1 MHALKIRR
9 ASCFVSVAAAVLL
22 GSSSFGHAQSSS
34 PAAAGGT
41 VTGHVTCGDTQRP
54 ARFAKVILFGVPAE
68 ITPPAEPNAKSPTAA
83 DYKKANDALSMVQTQ
98 TDINGGFVVSGVAP
112 GDYYVFASVPGYLT
126 PDSIVQAAYEGGADL
141 NELLPGIPVVHVA
154 SERSTEA
161 SLTVERGAA
170 VSGKVTWDDG
180 SPAGRVMV
188 SVIAAK
194 GKKKP
199 LPPQVGLLGFNNMEG
214 LLAMSD
220 DLGHFR
226 LAGLAAGEYLV
237 EGQLQTRSR
246 YAMENGM
253 VNFKG
258 PGDSPLT
265 VFAPAA
271 FHQADAKAITL
282 HTGEERTDVEMTF
295 NLAGMH
301 SVSGRVASMEDHHG
315 INAGLVKLE
324 DTQDK
329 EFSRSTSIDA
339 NGEFSVTFVPPGTY
353 NLLVTNAR
361 DTEPSKE
368 KPKDSLYSFQT
379 VADTI
384 VRSYQ
389 DGKQAVVVTDSDVTG
404 QNLELV
410 PLKTVKKELEPT
422 D

>member
-1 MHALKIRR
+1 MRALRNGR
-9 ASCFVSVAAAVLL
+9 ASCFVSIAAAALL

-68 ITPPAEPNAKSPTAA
+68 ITPLAEPTAKSPTAA

-98 TDINGGFVVSGVAP
+98 TDINGGFVASGVAP
-112 GDYYVFASVPGYLT
+112 GDYYLFASVPGYLT

-141 NELLPGIPVVHVA
+141 NKLLPGIPVVHVA
-154 SERSTEA
+154 SERSAEA

-170 VSGKVTWDDG
+170 VSGKVMWDDG

-199 LPPQVGLLGFNNMEG
+199 LPLQFGLLGFNDMQG
-214 LLAMSD
+214 QLAISD

-226 LAGLAAGEYLV
+226 IVGLAPGEYLV
-237 EGQLQTRSR
+237 VGRLQTRSR
-246 YAMENGM
+246 FAMKNGM
-253 VNFKG
+253 MNFKG
-258 PGDSPLT
+258 TADSPLT

-271 FHQADAKAITL
+271 FHQADAKTITL
-282 HTGEERTDVEMTF
+282 HTGEERNDVEMTI

-315 INAGLVKLE
+315 INAGWVKLE

-329 EFSRSTSIDA
+329 DFSRSTSIDA
-339 NGEFSVTFVPPGTY
+339 NGEFNVTFVPPGTY
-353 NLLVTNAR
+353 NLLVTHAG

-368 KPKDSLYSFQT
+368 KPQDSLNDFQT
-379 VADTI
+379 VVDAV

-404 QNLELV
+404 QNVELA
-410 PLKTVKKELEPT
+410 PLKTAKKELEPT
-422 D
+422 E